1 LSAASFAALF
11 IPHEPERSSLWSC
24 RFRAAVSCI
33 LSVIAYC
40 SARHVIH
47 TDCAAAFLL
56 GLWAFCTFLRLGG
69 NKLAAGLRFHH
80 GILYTVLLCIRR
92 AVFIYVKLLI
102 LIFCVVFCATRAT
115 IYWIYECS
123 VWFISEMYNDL

>member
-11 IPHEPERSSLWSC
+11 IPHEPARSSLWSC
-24 RFRAAVSCI
+24 RFRAVVSCI

-69 NKLAAGLRFHH
+69 NKLAAGLRIHH
-80 GILYTVLLCIRR
+80 GILYTGCASVGLFL
-92 AVFIYVKLLI
+92 FMSSSTL
-102 LIFCVVFCATRAT
+102 FCAGFFSQRAAVYL
-115 IYWIYECS
+115 II
-123 VWFISEMYNDL
+123 V

>member
-1 LSAASFAALF
+1 LSAAASFAALF

-69 NKLAAGLRFHH
+69 NKPAAGLRFHH
-80 GILYTVLLCIRR
+80 GILYTECCFYLCQASYFIVLGILLLN
-92 AVFIYVKLLI
+92 VQQFIG
-102 LIFCVVFCATRAT
+102 
-115 IYWIYECS
+115 E
-123 VWFISEMYNDL
+123 